1 MNKQEFLCELKARLS
16 GLPRDDIDERLS
28 FYTEMIDD
36 RMEEGLSE
44 EAAVSGIGSVDEI
57 ASQIAAE
64 LPLAKIIK
72 NSAKP
77 RRALK
82 PWQTVLLVLGS
93 PLWVTLLLAVLAVI
107 LAAYVVA
114 WAFIA
119 SLWAVEVALAAC
131 SLEGIISFFWDRGN
145 ALSSIAMLGTGVFC
159 AGLSIFVFLG
169 CRQATLCILRLTK
182 KAALAIKNIFIGKEC
197 VK

>member
-82 PWQTVLLVLGS
+82 PWETVLLVLGS

-107 LAAYVVA
+107 LAAYAVA

-119 SLWAVEVALAAC
+119 FLWAVEVALAAC

-145 ALSSIAMLGTGVFC
+145 ALSAIAMLGAGVFC